1 MGFGRSPDHSEVFH
15 CFTTQDEPSPDTR
28 ILLIVDYKQN
38 ETFLPPFNLESITV
52 HMVMLYDVFLLYE
65 TKFTVG
71 KT

>member
-1 MGFGRSPDHSEVFH
+1 
-15 CFTTQDEPSPDTR
+15 
-28 ILLIVDYKQN
+28 VDYKQN